1 MSVMCPHCHEQKPAG
16 ARVCSKCTREITP
29 GDQAAHNVLIIL
41 IWIVAIVG
49 FFALTSAKTKPP
61 TAPAAT

>member
-16 ARVCSKCTREITP
+16 ARVCSKCTREVTP
-29 GDQAAHNVLIIL
+29 GDQAAHNGLIIL

-49 FFALTSAKTKPP
+49 FFALTGG
-61 TAPAAT
+61 